1 MRFSTLATALS
12 SISSA
17 SAAIYGI
24 TVPAVLSPNAT
35 FPLTFISNIDQS
47 SALDVAVAYGFSAPP
62 AYRGALG
69 FNYKT
74 IYLAGEDSDY
84 QMGTNYTVDVVAPEA
99 IAGYNGSVVV
109 TASVYQIFGY
119 SGVYRLNSFNV
130 TVDVGDASSDDGV
143 VASVNGDTKATCD
156 L

>member
-1 MRFSTLATALS
+1 MRFSTLATALA

-24 TVPAVLSPNAT
+24 TAPAVLSPNET

-47 SALDVAVAYGFSAPP
+47 SALDVAVAYGFSALP

-69 FNYKT
+69 FNYET
-74 IYLAGEDSDY
+74 IYLAGPESGY
-84 QMGTNYTVDVVAPEA
+84 QMGTNYTVNVVAPAA

-109 TASVYQIFGY
+109 TASVYQIFGF

-130 TVDVGDASSDDGV
+130 TAEVGDASPNDGV
-143 VASVNGDTKATCD
+143 VSNVNGDTKATCF